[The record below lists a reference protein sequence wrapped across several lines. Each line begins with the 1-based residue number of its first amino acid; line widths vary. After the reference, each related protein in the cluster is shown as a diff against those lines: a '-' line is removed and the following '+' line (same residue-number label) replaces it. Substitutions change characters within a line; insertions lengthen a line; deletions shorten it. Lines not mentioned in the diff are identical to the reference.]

1 MKSFFAPGKILL
13 CGEYFVTIGI
23 ESLAFPTK
31 LGQSLRIWEF
41 ESKKDW
47 QLVWQSKRAD
57 GTVWFEMTLSMEQ
70 LLLTPEELDDE
81 FANNPVAQRLV
92 ELLLALPANIWKRG
106 ISVRFETELEFD
118 SSWGLGSSSSLVV
131 TMARWANMDPMV
143 LQKKVFGGSGYD
155 AAVAHC
161 GKPIV
166 YKLVNSEPNWMSWSL
181 PTEFTKGWYV
191 VMVGKKQ
198 NSRHSLAAVK
208 EKVESFVDEPF
219 LYHQMIQLM
228 KRLKEATD
236 LATIEAGLELYQAIT
251 AAMLGLKNPYQ
262 TYNWEPIKGGLCK
275 WLGAW
280 GGDMMLMNEV
290 FYKKNKDQ
298 LEEMDI
304 YRWNDLVVNG

>member
-23 ESLAFPTK
+23 ESLALPTK
-31 LGQSLRIWEF
+31 VGQILRVWEF
-41 ESKKDW
+41 ESKTDW
-47 QLVWQSKRAD
+47 KLVWQSKRSD
-57 GTVWFEMTLSMEQ
+57 GAIWFEISLSMEQ
-70 LLLTPEELDDE
+70 LLLTPEELEEE
-81 FANNPVAQRLV
+81 FSGNPIALRLV
-92 ELLLALPANIWKRG
+92 DMLLALPTNCWKRG
-106 ISVRFETELEFD
+106 VSVRFETELEFD

-131 TMARWANMDPMV
+131 TLARWANMDPMA

-155 AAVAHC
+155 TAVAHS

-166 YKLVNSEPNWMSWSL
+166 YKLIDNEPNWMSWSL
-181 PTEFTKGWYV
+181 PSEFTKNWYV

-198 NSRHSLAAVK
+198 NSRNSLASVK

-236 LATIEAGLELYQAIT
+236 LSTIEAGLELYQAIT
-251 AAMLGLKNPYQ
+251 VAMLGLKNPYQ

-280 GGDMMLMNEV
+280 GGDMLLVNEV
-290 FYKKNKDQ
+290 FYKKNRSN
-298 LEEMDI
+298 LEDMEI
-304 YRWNDLVVNG
+304 FRWNDLVINE